1 MLGVF
6 QLMATYHKKLCH
18 LTSVHSANDT
28 RIFHKECKTLANAG
42 YDVTLV
48 VQHEKDVV
56 IDGVQ
61 IKGIKTP
68 KNRKE
73 RILKTTKQ
81 VYKRALEC
89 NADLYHFH
97 DPELIPIAL
106 WLKCKGRIIIYDVH
120 EDVPRQILSKYW
132 IPVPLRKIISWA
144 VEITENYAAKR
155 FDYIIV
161 ATPYIRDRF
170 KKINKSTVDV
180 NNYPLLSELHIPE
193 VNWDNKEQV
202 VCYVGGIGQIRGI
215 NEMVE
220 AIGMTD
226 YHLLL
231 AGNFASSEERNTV
244 INKTGWGQVIELGQ
258 VNRSKVKE
266 ILAKSMAGL
275 VLFHPEPNHINAQP
289 NKMFEYMS
297 AGLPVIASNFP
308 LWKEIVEGNNCGIC
322 VDPLNVN
329 EIADAIEWIMN
340 NPDKAKKMGENG
352 RRAVEDNYNWEQE
365 GKKLRGIYEVLLP

>member
-1 MLGVF
+1 MLIRNTMLGVF

-352 RRAVEDNYNWEQE
+352 RRAV
-365 GKKLRGIYEVLLP
+365 